1 MDDLPET
8 KYAKSGEYHIAYQ
21 VIGKGTLDIVL
32 IPGFVSHVEYG
43 WEDPQFAHFLRR
55 LASFG
60 RLIIFDKRGT
70 GLSDPVAVHQLPTLE
85 ERMDDARAVMD
96 AVGSE
101 RAALIGVSE
110 GGALSLLFAATHP
123 DRTVAL
129 VLIGAFARA
138 AWAPDHTFGIE
149 PDVFRARCE
158 AREAGWG
165 HGVHLEDFA
174 PSLAKDAAARG
185 WWGRF
190 QRQAASPGA
199 AAAVTRMNYDID
211 TRPILSAIRVPT
223 LILHRTG
230 DLVINVEHGRSLAR
244 QIPGA
249 EYVELPGTDHFF
261 FTGDADAYLDRIEEF
276 LTGER
281 HMSGSDRVLATILFV
296 DIVDSTAHA
305 EQVGD
310 ARWHQLLESFYSV
323 ARRQLERFRGREIDT
338 AGDSLFAAFD
348 GPARAIRCA
357 QAIGSGVGRLGLAV
371 RAGVHTGECE
381 VIGAKIA
388 GIAVH
393 VGARVAAQACAGEV
407 LVSHTVRDLVAGS
420 GISFR
425 DRGSHA
431 LKGVPGQWQLYSA
444 SAAN

>member
-1 MDDLPET
+1 
-8 KYAKSGEYHIAYQ
+8 
-21 VIGKGTLDIVL
+21 
-32 IPGFVSHVEYG
+32 
-43 WEDPQFAHFLRR
+43 
-55 LASFG
+55 
-60 RLIIFDKRGT
+60 
-70 GLSDPVAVHQLPTLE
+70 
-85 ERMDDARAVMD
+85 MDDARAVMD
-96 AVGSE
+96 AAGSE

-190 QRQAASPGA
+190 QRHAASPGA

-281 HMSGSDRVLATILFV
+281 HMAGSDRVLATILFV
-296 DIVDSTAHA
+296 DIVESTAHA

-338 AGDSLFAAFD
+338 AGDGFFAAFD
-348 GPARAIRCA
+348 GPARAAGCA
-357 QAIGSGVGRLGLAV
+357 CAISSGVRALGLAV
-371 RAGVHTGECE
+371 RAGAPTGESE
-381 VIGAKIA
+381 VMGDKFG

-393 VGARVAAQACAGEV
+393 IGARVAACAAPGEV
-407 LVSHTVRDLVAGS
+407 LVSGTVKDLVAGS
-420 GISFR
+420 GLSFE
-425 DRGSHA
+425 DRGRHP
-431 LKGVPGQWQLYSA
+431 LKGLPGDWQLYSVVH
-444 SAAN
+444 

>member
-1 MDDLPET
+1 
-8 KYAKSGEYHIAYQ
+8 
-21 VIGKGTLDIVL
+21 
-32 IPGFVSHVEYG
+32 VECA
-43 WEDPQFAHFLRR
+43 WEDRQFAYFLRR

-70 GLSDPVAVHQLPTLE
+70 GLSDPVAAQGHPTLE
-85 ERMDDARAVMD
+85 ERMDDARAVKD

-110 GGALSLLFAATHP
+110 GGALSLLFSATHP
-123 DRTVAL
+123 DRTVAM

-138 AWAPDHTFGIE
+138 AWAPDHTFGIK
-149 PDVFRARCE
+149 PDDFRAKCE
-158 AREAGWG
+158 AREAEWG
-165 HGVHLEDFA
+165 HGVYLKYFA
-174 PSLAKDAAARG
+174 PSLANDEAAQR
-185 WWGRF
+185 WFGRF
-190 QRQAASPGA
+190 QRQATSPGT
-199 AAAVTRMNYDID
+199 AVAVN

-230 DLVINVEHGRSLAR
+230 DLVIDVEHARSLAR
-244 QIPGA
+244 RIPGA
-249 EYVELPGTDHFF
+249 EYVELPGTDHLI
-261 FTGDADAYLDRIEEF
+261 FTGDADAYLHRIEEF

-281 HMSGSDRVLATILFV
+281 HVPESDRVLATILFV

-348 GPARAIRCA
+348 GPARAIRCG
-357 QAIGSGVGRLGLAV
+357 QAIGSGVARLGQEV

-381 VIGAKIA
+381 VMGAKIA

-420 GISFR
+420 GILFR
-425 DRGSHA
+425 DRGLHA
-431 LKGVPGQWQLYSA
+431 LKGVPGKWQLYSA